1 MEKLENSGII
11 YWQALSLTPMLL
23 ILYFCEVYIFCI
35 ANIKLLEIGCL
46 FLATFP

>member
-11 YWQALSLTPMLL
+11 YWQALSLTPILL

-35 ANIKLLEIGCL
+35 ANIKLEIGRL
-46 FLATFP
+46 FLATFS